1 MSKLSVFNFNQAP
14 VRVVMKE
21 GEPWLVAKDLCEVLG
36 ISKYRDALSRLD
48 DDEKSVAS
56 FPTPGG
62 VQKLSV
68 VSESG
73 MYALV
78 LTSRK
83 PEAKAF
89 RKWITSNVLPEI
101 RRTGSYSAEKSLPS
115 NVYFQRLRHHRD
127 HQIED
132 DKWCVFKEGSDVLL
146 HIEQDLGLEVDQF
159 DLCDGSIGYHWSKY
173 RKGKE
178 WANETGKYLHIF
190 RDRRGKQKANAY
202 LLSELPYF
210 RKWLK
215 EIYIVEHLPSYLKNK
230 YGEVKQLPPCS
241 PTDNFLI

>member
-1 MSKLSVFNFNQAP
+1 MSKLSVFNFNQVP
-14 VRVVMKE
+14 VRVVMKG
-21 GEPWLVAKDLCEVLG
+21 GEPWFVAKDLCQILEIGNVSQVLT
-36 ISKYRDALSRLD
+36 RLD
-48 DDEKSVAS
+48 EDEKGITTAD
-56 FPTPGG
+56 TPGG
-62 VQKLSV
+62 KQNTSI

-73 MYALV
+73 MYVLV
-78 LTSRK
+78 LGSRK

-101 RRTGSYSAEKSLPS
+101 RRTGSYNAEKSLPS

-127 HQIED
+127 HQIEN

-159 DLCDGSIGYHWSKY
+159 DLCDGSIGYHWSRF

-241 PTDNFLI
+241 PTDNF